1 MFKYIV
7 RFKVS
12 GQETYE
18 EKEIHALSSRQAL
31 DIARVE
37 LKKEFCREA
46 ERFVDEDIVFECSSE
61 GGYVFNQKMRPL

>member
-7 RFKVS
+7 KFKVS

-46 ERFVDEDIVFECSSE
+46 ERFVDEHTVFECNLE
-61 GGYVFNQKMRPL
+61 NPY